1 MAEMMMED
9 ICRRP
14 NRRPNRPVVVNVVV
28 VNVVVA
34 IIIVVVTVARA
45 CVSFSFDKNDKNMY
59 GKINRERKKKNFS

>member
-1 MAEMMMED
+1 VAEMMMED

-14 NRRPNRPVVVNVVV
+14 NRRPNRPVVVNVV
-28 VNVVVA
+28 VVVA

-59 GKINRERKKKNFS
+59 GKINRGRKIKNFS